1 VIAERLSG
9 VTFKSNGLFATH
21 FRFTKCLWR
30 PVQDYASETETVRSI
45 QGSAKKRFVAVLCI
59 ALAIAIWVTELE
71 VTHDVIG
78 HGPGQYDNAYALV
91 WMSHNVSLF
100 LGFGLGA
107 VFACFAEV
115 RNINTYAQIMN

>member
-1 VIAERLSG
+1 MIAERLSG
-9 VTFKSNGLFATH
+9 DTFKSNGLFATQ
-21 FRFTKCLWR
+21 FRFTKCLA

-115 RNINTYAQIMN
+115 RSINAYKPLMN

>member
-1 VIAERLSG
+1 VPGARA
-9 VTFKSNGLFATH
+9 GLRIRNRDSTID
-21 FRFTKCLWR
+21 
-30 PVQDYASETETVRSI
+30 PGQ
-45 QGSAKKRFVAVLCI
+45 RFVAVLCI

-115 RNINTYAQIMN
+115 RSINAYKPLMN